1 MQSKIDTTFQTM
13 QRDLFESGIVAAIGP
28 NAFAV
33 WQSIKAHA
41 DFNTGEAWPGMRRI
55 GEMTGLSLGAVHK
68 AVDVLQVSHLLR
80 VVTKGN
86 RSRGST
92 YIARE
97 RMDVRLGD
105 RVLCTIVIDY
115 VPAKLR
121 KTIEGIADAIQG
133 DRTRPEAFAD
143 CEIIPGDGFVWDA
156 ERGVLRASIKASE
169 VPEGDAMSFPQI
181 PSGAQGILL
190 I

>member
-68 AVDVLQVSHLLR
+68 AVEVLQTSHLLR
-80 VVTKGN
+80 IVTKGN

-97 RMDVRLGD
+97 RMDVRMGD

-115 VPAKLR
+115 VPATLR
-121 KTIEGIADAIQG
+121 KTIEGVAAAIQG
-133 DRTRPEAFAD
+133 ERTRPEAFAD
-143 CEIIPGDGFVWDA
+143 CEIIPGDGFVWDS
-156 ERGVLRASIKASE
+156 ESGVLRAAIKASD
-169 VPEGDAMSFPQI
+169 VPDGDLMSFPQFQN
-181 PSGAQGILL
+181 GGQGILL
-190 I
+190 T